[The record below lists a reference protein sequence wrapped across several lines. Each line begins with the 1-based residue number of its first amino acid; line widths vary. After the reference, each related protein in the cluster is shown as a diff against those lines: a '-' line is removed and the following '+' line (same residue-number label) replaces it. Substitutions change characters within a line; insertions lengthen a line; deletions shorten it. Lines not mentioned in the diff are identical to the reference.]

1 MFNFVACLPCQRQ
14 VGGTKNQKAMAHVH
28 YLDPVDYLNGKIAKR
43 YRTIYCRRKDTDNR
57 YTSVYNTPTVAQSAA
72 QLASIARFRQAAQ
85 QTNTIMADIAQV
97 ETYRTQWRAHMQSG
111 NPRYRTLR
119 GFIFAQVYQTL

>member
-1 MFNFVACLPCQRQ
+1 
-14 VGGTKNQKAMAHVH
+14 MAKVH
-28 YLDPVDYLNGKIAKR
+28 YLDPIDYLSGKITKR
-43 YRTIYCRRKDTDNR
+43 HRTIYCYRYAIDCR
-57 YTSVYNTPTVAQSAA
+57 YTTVHTTPTVAQSAA

-111 NPRYRTLR
+111 HPRYRTLR